1 MPRLGLGSSLT
12 GGAAL
17 VEDTVLENTYSVSFD
32 GSDDHMEVSSTSFE
46 LDVFSISAWVRY
58 NGTHASNWASVI
70 SVGHLDSG
78 YGWVLGT
85 SNSAT
90 NIGLWALSSGT
101 GWGHTG
107 AISMTVDAW
116 THIVATY
123 DGSTVSVYKDAATPV
138 TASRSGTITYT
149 GISKL
154 YIGEDGAGGRN
165 INANIDEVSFWNKAL
180 DSSEVTDIYND
191 GVPTDLSG
199 ESGLVAY
206 WRFET
211 GSGTSCAD
219 SSDNSN
225 TGTLVNSPTWDT
237 DVPS

>member
-1 MPRLGLGSSLT
+1 MFPSRLPIISQPPSFTL
-12 GGAAL
+12 
-17 VEDTVLENTYSVSFD
+17 YSVSFD
-32 GSDDHMEVSSTSFE
+32 GSNDHMEVSSTPFE

-58 NGTHASNWASVI
+58 NGTHANNYAGII
-70 SVGHLDSG
+70 SVGHLNSG

-85 SNSAT
+85 NGSAT
-90 NIGLWALSSGT
+90 NIGLWAKIGS
-101 GWGHTG
+101 WVHTG
-107 AISMTVDAW
+107 AISMTVGTWA
-116 THIVATY
+116 HIVATF
-123 DGSTVSVYKDAATPV
+123 DGSTVSVYKDAASPV
-138 TASRSGTITYT
+138 TASRSGTIGDYDE
-149 GISKL
+149 ISKL

-165 INANIDEVSFWNKAL
+165 TNANIDEVSFWNKAL
-180 DSSEVTDIYND
+180 DSSEVTDIYNS

-206 WRFET
+206 WRLEE

-225 TGTLVNSPTWDT
+225 TGTLVNSPTWST